1 VVCAL
6 LVHALVLA
14 AVGKWLGTGGG
25 GSGGPMLMA
34 LELSGGGTGA
44 GRSSG
49 TQTGTDE
56 SSLLPLLG
64 GSAASPSPADAE
76 ALPSTPPAPE
86 AKDPA
91 RELPPV
97 PAQAPAA
104 QKPAPTPIMQTPVKH
119 SPPKQTP
126 PAQAFAEQPDLGK
139 KAQNPQQLGADI
151 ANAKLPEEPA
161 LDSPGNHAGDPES
174 AALPAGAGTRAQGT
188 DQGSRSGA
196 SGAGDNIG
204 TSGSDGN
211 MHGRSGA
218 GGSLVTFGTPGG
230 PGIVRM
236 ARPRY
241 PHEARRLG
249 KEGVV
254 VLKLSLDEAGAVH
267 DVKVVQG
274 VGFGLEEAS
283 REAVLLSRF
292 RPATLKGRP
301 VACQVILP
309 IHFKL
314 R

>member
-1 VVCAL
+1 
-6 LVHALVLA
+6 
-14 AVGKWLGTGGG
+14 
-25 GSGGPMLMA
+25 MLMA

-44 GRSSG
+44 GLSSG
-49 TQTGTDE
+49 KQAGTDE

-64 GSAASPSPADAE
+64 GSAAPPAPADGE
-76 ALPSTPPAPE
+76 ALSTTPPAAE

-91 RELPPV
+91 RKLPPAPAQV
-97 PAQAPAA
+97 PAV
-104 QKPAPTPIMQTPVKH
+104 QKPAPTPTKQTPITH
-119 SPPKQTP
+119 RPPKQVP
-126 PAQAFAEQPDLGK
+126 PEQTLAKQPDPGK
-139 KAQNPQQLGADI
+139 KTQNPQQLDADI
-151 ANAKLPEEPA
+151 ATAELPEEPA
-161 LDSPGNHAGDPES
+161 VDSPGSHAGDPES
-174 AALPAGAGTRAQGT
+174 AALPAGAGNRAQGT

-196 SGAGDNIG
+196 SGAGANIG
-204 TSGSDGN
+204 ESGADGN
-211 MHGRSGA
+211 MRGRSGA
-218 GGSLVTFGTPGG
+218 GGSLVTFGAPGG
-230 PGIVRM
+230 PGVVRM

-254 VLKLSLDEAGAVH
+254 VLKLSLDETGAVR
-267 DVKVVQG
+267 DVEVLQG